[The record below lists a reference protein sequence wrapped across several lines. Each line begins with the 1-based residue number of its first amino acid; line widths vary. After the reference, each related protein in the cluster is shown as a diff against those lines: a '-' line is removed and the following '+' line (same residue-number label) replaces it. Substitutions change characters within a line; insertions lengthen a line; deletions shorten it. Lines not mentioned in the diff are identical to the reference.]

1 MLRRVPKSK
10 RGVLPRKILNLVALG
25 YGSVTTVESP
35 FAMNGRRLETAL
47 KMRQVGMNQST
58 PSESSMRSPAPMG
71 TSFALR
77 CVRLSARF
85 HVGGRMEAFEI

>member
-1 MLRRVPKSK
+1 MIQL
-10 RGVLPRKILNLVALG
+10 LG
-25 YGSVTTVESP
+25 SP
-35 FAMNGRRLETAL
+35 FIANGRRLETAL
-47 KMRQVGMNQST
+47 TRDRLEMNQS

-85 HVGGRMEAFEI
+85 HVGGRMEGFEI